1 MIKTR
6 KVAIDDGHGLETA
19 GKRTPTLPDGMIMKE
34 NEFNRR
40 VAQLLAAHLVR
51 SGVDVLMV
59 APSDLDTP
67 LSVRTDTA
75 NKAKVDFYISIH
87 ANAYGA
93 GGFNSV
99 RGIETFHY
107 TNASENSKRAARII
121 HKHLLEG
128 TKLPDRGVKTADFQV
143 LRETTMPAVL
153 VECGFMTNIEEARW
167 LLTEIYRA
175 ECALEIAKGIC
186 EYLGAPFV
194 EAIQVPH
201 PSTTTGFTDV
211 PDNHWAKASIEK
223 AAKSGVLAGVAPGV
237 FGLGQTITRE
247 QLAVILDRVGLLE
260 KGGK

>member
-40 VAQLLAAHLVR
+40 VAQLLATHLVR

-67 LSVRTDTA
+67 LSVRTDVA

-128 TKLPDRGVKTADFQV
+128 TKLPDRGVKTADFHA

-186 EYLGAPFV
+186 EYLVVPFV
-194 EAIQVPH
+194 EVSKPEALPLIQ
-201 PSTTTGFTDV
+201 
-211 PDNHWAKASIEK
+211 
-223 AAKSGVLAGVAPGV
+223 
-237 FGLGQTITRE
+237 
-247 QLAVILDRVGLLE
+247 DRVNVVVNGKTMPQGYLIGGLTYVPIRTVSEAIGAEVGWDPETKTATL
-260 KGGK
+260 KGGE